1 MTNSELMYFPS
12 TTIAME
18 EPILTTTTITTNDTT
33 YDINTTYGAIVK
45 AIQNARKNS
54 SNKNQ
59 KDEIYP
65 EIVKIE
71 ILVPNKVLRFT
82 FKYGTQIKTICNDED
97 VFDFDFAIYLA
108 YSKLINS
115 NKFTKEGIEHMAHE
129 MTYQKKWVK
138 KVKEA
143 KKLFKQQET
152 ERIKQ
157 EKEEKE
163 RAAAR
168 KRQAEKK
175 ARKKKERKE
184 RELKAL
190 AEKIKNVN

>member
-1 MTNSELMYFPS
+1 MNCSELMHFSSVPTS
-12 TTIAME
+12 QSITINAS
-18 EPILTTTTITTNDTT
+18 
-33 YDINTTYGAIVK
+33 DIYANSVIAK
-45 AIQNARKNS
+45 AIQKTKNNPITDDIFYS
-54 SNKNQ
+54 
-59 KDEIYP
+59 

-82 FKYGTQIKTICNDED
+82 FKFGTQIKTICNEED
-97 VFDFDFAIYLA
+97 AFDFDFAIYLA

-115 NKFTKEGIEHMAHE
+115 NRFTKEGVEHKAHE
-129 MTYQKKWVK
+129 MKYQKYWVK

-143 KKLFKQQET
+143 KKLFKEQEA
-152 ERIKQ
+152 ERIKK
-157 EKEEKE
+157 EREEKE

-190 AEKIKNVN
+190 AEKVKNVE

>member
-1 MTNSELMYFPS
+1 MNCSELMHFS
-12 TTIAME
+12 TPIPQSITINAS
-18 EPILTTTTITTNDTT
+18 
-33 YDINTTYGAIVK
+33 DIYANNVIAK
-45 AIQNARKNS
+45 AIQKTKNNPTTDDIFYS
-54 SNKNQ
+54 
-59 KDEIYP
+59 

-82 FKYGTQIKTICNDED
+82 FKFGTQIKTVCNEED
-97 VFDFDFAIYLA
+97 AFDFDFAIYLA

-115 NKFTKEGIEHMAHE
+115 NRFTKEGVEHKAHE
-129 MTYQKKWVK
+129 MKYQKYWVK

-143 KKLFKQQET
+143 KKLFKEQEA
-152 ERIKQ
+152 ERIKK
-157 EKEEKE
+157 EREEKE
-163 RAAAR
+163 RAAAH

-190 AEKIKNVN
+190 AEKVKNVE

>member
-1 MTNSELMYFPS
+1 MTNLEPMMYFPS
-12 TTIAME
+12 ASITMEETFPTTIH
-18 EPILTTTTITTNDTT
+18 IND
-33 YDINTTYGAIVK
+33 IMNKAVVK
-45 AIQNARKNS
+45 AIQNAKNNS
-54 SNKNQ
+54 FNK
-59 KDEIYP
+59 KDEFYP

-82 FKYGTQIKTICNDED
+82 FRYGTQIKTICNDED

-115 NKFTKEGIEHMAHE
+115 DKFTKEGVEYKAHE
-129 MTYQKKWVK
+129 MKYQKRWVK
-138 KVKEA
+138 RVKEA

-152 ERIKQ
+152 ERIKK

-190 AEKIKNVN
+190 AEKIKNVE

>member
-1 MTNSELMYFPS
+1 MTNSELRYFPPS
-12 TTIAME
+12 TTITME
-18 EPILTTTTITTNDTT
+18 EELFPTTIHISDITNE
-33 YDINTTYGAIVK
+33 AIVK

-115 NKFTKEGIEHMAHE
+115 DKFTKEGVEYKAHE
-129 MTYQKKWVK
+129 MKYQKRWVK
-138 KVKEA
+138 KLKEA
-143 KKLFKQQET
+143 KKLFKEQET
-152 ERIKQ
+152 ERIKK

-184 RELKAL
+184 KELKAL
-190 AEKIKNVN
+190 AEKIKNIN

>member
-1 MTNSELMYFPS
+1 MTTQELMYFPS
-12 TTIAME
+12 ISSTSVEFTATADLSKSIMDN
-18 EPILTTTTITTNDTT
+18 IFNTNP
-33 YDINTTYGAIVK
+33 NAIGRIVHD
-45 AIQNARKNS
+45 NPS
-54 SNKNQ
+54 L
-59 KDEIYP
+59 DLVEP

-82 FKYGTQIKTICNDED
+82 FKHGTQIKTVCNEED
-97 VFDFDFAIYLA
+97 AFDFDFAIYLA
-108 YSKLINS
+108 YSKLV
-115 NKFTKEGIEHMAHE
+115 NKDRCTKEGIEYRAHR
-129 MTYQKKWVK
+129 MKYWKLWAK

-143 KKLFKQQET
+143 KKLFKEQEAK
-152 ERIKQ
+152 RIKK

-175 ARKKKERKE
+175 ARKKKERKK

>member
-1 MTNSELMYFPS
+1 MNYSELMYS
-12 TTIAME
+12 TTTSPSITINASDIYANNVIA
-18 EPILTTTTITTNDTT
+18 
-33 YDINTTYGAIVK
+33 K
-45 AIQNARKNS
+45 AIQKTKNNPITDDIFYS
-54 SNKNQ
+54 
-59 KDEIYP
+59 

-82 FKYGTQIKTICNDED
+82 FKFGTQIKTVCNEED
-97 VFDFDFAIYLA
+97 TFDFDFAIYLA

-115 NKFTKEGIEHMAHE
+115 NRFTKEGVEHKAHE
-129 MTYQKKWVK
+129 MKYQKIWVK

-143 KKLFKQQET
+143 KKLFKEQET
-152 ERIKQ
+152 ERIKR
-157 EKEEKE
+157 EREEKE

-190 AEKIKNVN
+190 AEKVKNVE

>member
-1 MTNSELMYFPS
+1 MTTQELMYFPS
-12 TTIAME
+12 TTETSVEFTA
-18 EPILTTTTITTNDTT
+18 TT
-33 YDINTTYGAIVK
+33 YLNTSIMDNIFGTKTKPNAIGRLVYD
-45 AIQNARKNS
+45 NS
-54 SNKNQ
+54 HLDSV
-59 KDEIYP
+59 EP

-82 FKYGTQIKTICNDED
+82 FKHGTQIKTVCNEED
-97 VFDFDFAIYLA
+97 TFNFDFAIYLA
-108 YSKLINS
+108 YSKLV
-115 NKFTKEGIEHMAHE
+115 NKDRCTKEGIEYRAHR
-129 MTYQKKWVK
+129 MKYWKLWAN

-152 ERIKQ
+152 ERIKK

-163 RAAAR
+163 HAAAR

>member
-12 TTIAME
+12 ITME
-18 EPILTTTTITTNDTT
+18 EPFSTTIHMNDIAYTTD
-33 YDINTTYGAIVK
+33 DAIVK
-45 AIQNARKNS
+45 AIQNAMGKSNS
-54 SNKNQ
+54 SDKNI
-59 KDEIYP
+59 KDELYP
-65 EIVKIE
+65 EIINIE

-82 FKYGTQIKTICNDED
+82 FRYGTQIKTVCNEED
-97 VFDFDFAIYLA
+97 TFDFDFAIYLA
-108 YSKLINS
+108 YSKLVNS
-115 NKFTKEGIEHMAHE
+115 DKFTKEGVEYKAHE
-129 MTYQKKWVK
+129 MKYQKRWANKA
-138 KVKEA
+138 KEA
-143 KKLFKQQET
+143 KKLFKEQET
-152 ERIKQ
+152 ERIKK
-157 EKEEKE
+157 EKEKKE

>member
-1 MTNSELMYFPS
+1 MTNLEPMMYFPS
-12 TTIAME
+12 ASITMEESFPTTIH
-18 EPILTTTTITTNDTT
+18 IS
-33 YDINTTYGAIVK
+33 DIMNEAIVN
-45 AIQNARKNS
+45 AIQDTKKRNM
-54 SNKNQ
+54 

-108 YSKLINS
+108 YSKLINH
-115 NKFTKEGIEHMAHE
+115 NEFTKEGIEYKAHE
-129 MTYQKKWVK
+129 MKYKKYWVK
-138 KVKEA
+138 KIKEA

-152 ERIKQ
+152 EKIKK

-190 AEKIKNVN
+190 AEKIKNVE

>member
-12 TTIAME
+12 ATIAME
-18 EPILTTTTITTNDTT
+18 EPISTTIHIS
-33 YDINTTYGAIVK
+33 DINAETQMDILK
-45 AIQNARKNS
+45 AITLNADNYTGVMKPFGRIQDKNH
-54 SNKNQ
+54 
-59 KDEIYP
+59 P
-65 EIVKIE
+65 EIIKIE

-97 VFDFDFAIYLA
+97 IFDFDFAIYLA

-115 NKFTKEGIEHMAHE
+115 DKFTKEGIEYMAHE

-143 KKLFKQQET
+143 KKLFKEQET
-152 ERIKQ
+152 ERIKK

-190 AEKIKNVN
+190 AEKIKNVE

>member
-1 MTNSELMYFPS
+1 MTITSEPMYFPS
-12 TTIAME
+12 ASITMEESFPTTIH
-18 EPILTTTTITTNDTT
+18 IS
-33 YDINTTYGAIVK
+33 DIMNEAIAN
-45 AIQNARKNS
+45 AIQDTKKNS
-54 SNKNQ
+54 FNK
-59 KDEIYP
+59 KDEFYP

-82 FKYGTQIKTICNDED
+82 FRYGTQIKTICNDED

-115 NKFTKEGIEHMAHE
+115 DKFTKEGIEYKAHE
-129 MTYQKKWVK
+129 MKYQKRWVRR
-138 KVKEA
+138 VKEA
-143 KKLFKQQET
+143 KRLFKQQET
-152 ERIKQ
+152 ERIKK

-175 ARKKKERKE
+175 ARKKRERKE

-190 AEKIKNVN
+190 AEKIKNVE

>member
-1 MTNSELMYFPS
+1 MTISELTHSSSP
-12 TTIAME
+12 IIHME
-18 EPILTTTTITTNDTT
+18 EPILTTTTITTNDT
-33 YDINTTYGAIVK
+33 YDVNTTYGAIVK
-45 AIQNARKNS
+45 AIQKAKKNS
-54 SNKNQ
+54 SDKNM

-82 FKYGTQIKTICNDED
+82 FKYGTQIKTICNNED

-115 NKFTKEGIEHMAHE
+115 NTFTKEGIECKAHE
-129 MTYQKKWVK
+129 MKYQKRWVK

-143 KKLFKQQET
+143 KKLFKEQET

-157 EKEEKE
+157 EEEEKE
-163 RAAAR
+163 RAAIR

>member
-1 MTNSELMYFPS
+1 MNNSELMHFSSIATSPS
-12 TTIAME
+12 ITINA
-18 EPILTTTTITTNDTT
+18 NDI
-33 YDINTTYGAIVK
+33 YANSVIAK
-45 AIQNARKNS
+45 AIQKAKTNPITDDVFYS
-54 SNKNQ
+54 
-59 KDEIYP
+59 

-82 FKYGTQIKTICNDED
+82 FKFGTQIKTVCNEED
-97 VFDFDFAIYLA
+97 AFDFDFAIYLA

-115 NKFTKEGIEHMAHE
+115 NRFTKEGVEHKAHE
-129 MTYQKKWVK
+129 MKYQKYWVK

-143 KKLFKQQET
+143 KKLFKEQEA
-152 ERIKQ
+152 ERIKR

-190 AEKIKNVN
+190 AEKVKNVE